1 MDNQRK
7 LWATAAVAAVVTAV
21 IFAGTTSAAQPIWG
35 AQRPGFLPFG
45 KASVRTDLPGGPT
58 LTAAA
63 ELLPGDAEQAAP
75 MPPEKPKEPS
85 PFQEEPARP
94 PLPDEAYEKPPA
106 PLPAAPVAPG
116 APSASAEACCPAEE
130 CCPTTVGKGC
140 QPCDPGLFAKPT
152 ILGFTPGGW
161 LQQGITGNART
172 STDRFNGPLTFNDR
186 ESEYQLNQL
195 YLYADR
201 PADNEGYGLA
211 IGGRVDL
218 LYGTD
223 WRFIQSQALEDRWN
237 RTERFYGL
245 AMPQLFADV
254 AFNDWLFRFGKFYSV
269 MGYETTPAVENFFYS
284 HSYSFQYGEP
294 KTHTG
299 FLAKYKLSDRWTLG
313 AGFDRGWDKWEDNN
327 NKLEL
332 LALAAWTSADG
343 RASLGFGLTSGNWDD
358 TGTYNRTAYAVVLAY
373 RFTQRAKYVI
383 QHDLGV
389 DQEAGLADQF
399 GQRRDGRWYSINN
412 YLLYEL
418 DECWS
423 LGLRFEWFHD
433 EAGTR
438 VGGIGSPHG
447 WQMGPNP
454 ARGTPLASAADRG
467 WGGHFYQVTAGLN
480 WKPRSWIIFRPE
492 LRWDWYAGP
501 TNGQGLMPF
510 STGTRS
516 DQFTFGTDLILRF

>member
-1 MDNQRK
+1 MDTTRK
-7 LWATAAVAAVVTAV
+7 FLATAVLALAVAAL
-21 IFAGTTSAAQPIWG
+21 ILAGMTSAAQPNW
-35 AQRPGFLPFG
+35 APQRPGLLPFG
-45 KASVRTDLPGGPT
+45 RVFTKTDLTGGPA

-63 ELLPGDAEQAAP
+63 EAIPGDASQAAP
-75 MPPEKPKEPS
+75 VPPEKPKEPS

-106 PLPAAPVAPG
+106 PLPATAAAPP
-116 APSASAEACCPAEE
+116 EACCPAET
-130 CCPTTVGKGC
+130 CCPPAGC
-140 QPCDPGLFAKPT
+140 DACKACDPGLFRKPT

-211 IGGRVDL
+211 VGGRVDL

-223 WRFIQSQALEDRWN
+223 WRFVQSQSLEDRWN
-237 RTERFYGL
+237 QSERFYGI
-245 AMPQLFADV
+245 AMPQLYADV
-254 AFNDWLFRFGKFYSV
+254 ALNDWLFRFGKFYSV
-269 MGYETTPAVENFFYS
+269 LGYETAPAVDNFFYS
-284 HSYSFQYGEP
+284 HAYSYQYGEP

-327 NKLEL
+327 SNLEL
-332 LALAAWTSADG
+332 IALAAWTSADE
-343 RASLGFGLTSGNWDD
+343 RATFGFGLTSGNWDD
-358 TGTYNRTAYAVVLAY
+358 AGRYNRTAYALVLSY
-373 RFTQRAKYVI
+373 RFTERVKYVI

-399 GQRRDGRWYSINN
+399 GLRRDGLWYSINQ
-412 YLLYEL
+412 YLLYEI
-418 DECWS
+418 DDCWS
-423 LGLRFEWFHD
+423 LGLRFEWFRD
-433 EAGTR
+433 AAGTR
-438 VGGIGSPHG
+438 VGGIGAPHG
-447 WQMGPNP
+447 WELGPNP
-454 ARGTPLASAADRG
+454 SSGTPLANAADSG
-467 WGGHFYQVTAGLN
+467 WAGHFYQITAGLN
-480 WKPRSWIIFRPE
+480 WKPRSWIILRPE

-501 TNGQGLMPF
+501 VNGRGLLPY

-516 DQFTFGTDLILRF
+516 DQFTFGTDLIVRF